1 MPPLPPTLLPLAAV
15 TGALAAWAGVTVT
28 VLMMSWN
35 KLDKRFDDLEARQ
48 DKRVDDLEAR
58 QDKRFDDLEARQDKQ
73 FDEIKAEIQENRAEM
88 RALREALLA
97 VKA

>member
-15 TGALAAWAGVTVT
+15 AGALAAWAGVTVT

-48 DKRVDDLEAR
+48 DKQVYQLDFNFPNHCSDL
-58 QDKRFDDLEARQDKQ
+58 KC
-73 FDEIKAEIQENRAEM
+73 
-88 RALREALLA
+88 
-97 VKA
+97 